1 MKPAIK
7 SIINNIINKLGL
19 DKRKLMEGLSAW
31 SINRAYTENN
41 LHSLTVRLREI
52 VPDISNQ
59 EDSEKDA
66 FNAYLELKRR
76 TLQAFQCHMML
87 KALEDYA
94 AGNITVV
101 DIGDSAG
108 THMLYL
114 KELTRGKLCIDT
126 ISVNLDQRCIEKIT
140 ARGLRAVLC
149 RAEELNLGTKI
160 DFFTSFEMVE
170 HLHNPSIFF
179 HRLAVRSDCK
189 KMLITV
195 PYMKRSRLGLYK
207 IRKKTKKPYFA
218 GNEHIFEL
226 SPDDWTL
233 LFLHSGWK
241 VKYSKIYYQY
251 PRRWPI
257 ASAAL
262 AWFWKNTDFEGFWG
276 AILEQDTSLSNFY
289 QDWEE

>member
-126 ISVNLDQRCIEKIT
+126 VSYTHLT
-140 ARGLRAVLC
+140 LP
-149 RAEELNLGTKI
+149 TKRI
-160 DFFTSFEMVE
+160 V
-170 HLHNPSIFF
+170 
-179 HRLAVRSDCK
+179 
-189 KMLITV
+189 
-195 PYMKRSRLGLYK
+195 
-207 IRKKTKKPYFA
+207 
-218 GNEHIFEL
+218 
-226 SPDDWTL
+226 
-233 LFLHSGWK
+233 
-241 VKYSKIYYQY
+241 
-251 PRRWPI
+251 
-257 ASAAL
+257 
-262 AWFWKNTDFEGFWG
+262 
-276 AILEQDTSLSNFY
+276 
-289 QDWEE
+289 